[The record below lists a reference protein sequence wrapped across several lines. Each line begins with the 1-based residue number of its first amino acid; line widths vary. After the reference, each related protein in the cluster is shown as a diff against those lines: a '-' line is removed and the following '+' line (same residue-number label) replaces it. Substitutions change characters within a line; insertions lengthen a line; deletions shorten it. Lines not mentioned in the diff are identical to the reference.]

1 MKKSILITSNY
12 GFEHNWTLV
21 LSSKKTKKTFFLG
34 QDAKFC
40 SRVLGMEG
48 SHVVKAIG
56 TRQIAEGTV
65 GNTKLANFIYKQ
77 LGLTAAKVKELQ
89 SWELCAQ

>member
-40 SRVLGMEG
+40 SRVLGMNPAHIVQ
-48 SHVVKAIG
+48 SIG

-65 GNTKLANFIYKQ
+65 GNTKLANFIYKE